1 MMSEHPNLARMRRG
15 YAAIAQGDLP
25 TVLDLFAEDG
35 VMHVGGVGPLSGDHA
50 GRAAIGD
57 AFAGLF
63 EWTGGTV
70 KLDVGQLF
78 ADDHHAVA
86 LVRETAQRAS
96 DGLTLDVSEVHLFR
110 MVNGDVVEFWDL
122 PADHDREAHD
132 TFFGS

>member
-1 MMSEHPNLARMRRG
+1 MSEHPNLARMREG
-15 YAAIAQGDLP
+15 YEAIAGGDLAN
-25 TVLDLFAEDG
+25 VLDLFADDG
-35 VMHVGGVGPLSGDHA
+35 VMHVGGHGPLSGDHT

-70 KLDVGQLF
+70 KLEVSQLF
-78 ADDHHAVA
+78 ADDHNAVA

-110 MVNGDVVEFWDL
+110 MVNGVAVEFWDV
-122 PADHDREAHD
+122 PADQDREAHD
-132 TFFGS
+132 AFFAL